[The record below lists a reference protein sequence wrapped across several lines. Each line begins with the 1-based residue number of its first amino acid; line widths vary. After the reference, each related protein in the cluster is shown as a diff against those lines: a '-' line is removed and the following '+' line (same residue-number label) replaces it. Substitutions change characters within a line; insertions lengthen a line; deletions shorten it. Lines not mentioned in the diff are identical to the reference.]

1 MPESIQELIATIT
14 NFDVYKEL
22 AQRTNSTYG
31 ADPRLQL
38 LHSFMGVVG
47 EQAEVLDH
55 LNGFKKEHY
64 LLGEEE
70 PIEKLDSYSDAFDE
84 TSEKM
89 LAEYGDLLW
98 YCATLFDSLKAI
110 KKHFELGDVK
120 LPKVNL
126 LFTQFTEFDVLCK
139 NVVRIVEK
147 REDTDTIR
155 YGEDVVVSTLQSD
168 ALVLD
173 DVKKVFVYKQK
184 CKQEWFENLVHSLV
198 DKIEVV
204 VGYLHAYN
212 DTYPINEDLTLLTLA
227 RSNIAKLASR
237 FGEKFSVERSENRN
251 YVQETKDSGIKTA

>member
-14 NFDVYKEL
+14 NFDIYREL

-55 LNGFKKEHY
+55 LNAFKMEHY

-110 KKHFELGDVK
+110 KKQFYLADVK
-120 LPKVNL
+120 IPKANL

-139 NVVRIVEK
+139 NVVDITVK
-147 REDTDTIR
+147 GEDIDTVR
-155 YGEDVVVSTLQSD
+155 YGEYFVVPTLQSD
-168 ALVLD
+168 ALALD
-173 DVKKVFVYKQK
+173 DVKKVYVYKQK
-184 CKQEWFENLVHSLV
+184 CKQEWFENMVHSLV

-204 VGYLHAYN
+204 VG
-212 DTYPINEDLTLLTLA
+212 
-227 RSNIAKLASR
+227 
-237 FGEKFSVERSENRN
+237 
-251 YVQETKDSGIKTA
+251 